1 MAEDCKD
8 VDAVLKIPQNPLK
21 MTSGSHAFKLSWI
34 SVGTIVLNIEQK
46 QADGVTFC
54 VWHRKDTHWHS
65 KLNGGDGI
73 KSF

>member
-46 QADGVTFC
+46 
-54 VWHRKDTHWHS
+54 
-65 KLNGGDGI
+65 
-73 KSF
+73 